1 MRGQTNQYQNQ
12 LVGVS
17 FVFTKKG
24 LLPMNHQQ
32 SLAEKFAENKK
43 WLEAECRKI
52 GLEESNKVAGDTIKP
67 VEARLTGNRMFAS
80 QQRSQHR
87 S

>member
-1 MRGQTNQYQNQ
+1 MRGQTNQYQKQ

-32 SLAEKFAENKK
+32 SIAEKFAENKK
-43 WLEAECRKI
+43 WLETECKKI
-52 GLEESNKVAGDTIKP
+52 GLEETNKVAGDTVKQ
-67 VEARLTGNRMFAS
+67 VESRLTASRMFAS
-80 QQRSQHR
+80 QQRSQQR

>member
-17 FVFTKKG
+17 FVFTKKV

-32 SLAEKFAENKK
+32 SIAEKFAENKK

-67 VEARLTGNRMFAS
+67 VEGRLTANRFAS